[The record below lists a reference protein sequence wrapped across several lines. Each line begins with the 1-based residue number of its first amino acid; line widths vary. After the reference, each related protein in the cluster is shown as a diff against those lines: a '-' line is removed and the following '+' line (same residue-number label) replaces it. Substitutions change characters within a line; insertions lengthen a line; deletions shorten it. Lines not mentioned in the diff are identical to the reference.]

1 MRQSRW
7 PWAKMTN
14 DKIQMTNKAPNPNYQ
29 NNILISDLRN
39 WDLPHTNPSLCSR
52 WYGASINNGLLVGIS
67 YTCPVLKFEEFVV
80 PGIENWSLRF
90 GISKKVMIEE
100 KKENLARSST
110 HLAQADGEQASR
122 PPVVVVLGHVDHGKS
137 SILEAFKK
145 SVRITEKEAG
155 GITQHIG
162 AYEIEHSSAGLGQM
176 KKITFIDTPGHEAF
190 SAIRSRGAKVADLA
204 VLVVAADDGVKNQT
218 KEAISHIKKAGIPF
232 IVALNKTDKPE
243 ADPERVMRELS
254 QQEVLVERLGGKVPS
269 VKVSAKTGQKME
281 ELLDL
286 ILLVAEMEE
295 LKGNIHKP
303 AEGVVIEAYLDN
315 LRGPTAT
322 LLVGD
327 GVLKTGN
334 IVGTDSAVGKIKILE
349 NFQGESINKAFPS
362 MPVVALGFDKVPRI
376 GEKFKIFPDLKTAQ
390 NNTKKDI
397 SEKREGAQVFVSE
410 SSKKILSLIL
420 KTDVLGSL
428 EAIEELLKDIPQKK
442 VAVRILKGEVGEIN
456 ETDLKLAMSAKA
468 KVLGFRVKT
477 NPRAEAFSEKE
488 KIKIM
493 NFEIIYELSK
503 WVRQTMEKIVEPEII
518 KKELGKMKIL
528 VVFQGEKSKQVIGG
542 RVLKGKIKKG
552 SVIDVSRNEEIIGK
566 GKLVNLQKDKRDVDE
581 CEVRDECGILYEGSG
596 KIEEGDILV
605 FYKVERIRGK
615 L

>member
-1 MRQSRW
+1 
-7 PWAKMTN
+7 
-14 DKIQMTNKAPNPNYQ
+14 MTNKTPNPNNQ
-29 NNILISDLRN
+29 NNISIFGLGN
-39 WDLPHTNPSLCSR
+39 WDLPHTNPSLRSG

-67 YTCPVLKFEEFVV
+67 YACPVLKFEEFVV
-80 PGIENWSLRF
+80 PGIENWSLGF

-100 KKENLARSST
+100 KKENLT
-110 HLAQADGEQASR
+110 HSPAHSAQADGGQVSR

-162 AYEIEHSSAGLGQM
+162 AYEIEHPSVLQQAQGRPESNRRAAGLGQA

-254 QQEVLVERLGGKVPS
+254 RQEVLVERLGGKVPS

-334 IVGTDSAVGKIKILE
+334 ILGTDSAVGKIKILE
-349 NFQGESINKAFPS
+349 NFQGKSINEAFPS
-362 MPVVALGFDKVPRI
+362 MPVVALGFDRVPRI
-376 GEKFKIFPDLKTAQ
+376 GEKFKIFPDLETAQ

-397 SEKREGAQVFVSE
+397 SEKAGGAQVFFFE
-410 SSKKILSLIL
+410 PGKKILNLIL

-428 EAIEELLKDIPQKK
+428 EAIEELLKDIPQEK

-456 ETDLKLAMSAKA
+456 ETDLKLAVSAKA

-477 NPRAEAFSEKE
+477 NSRAEAFSEKE

-528 VVFQGEKSKQVIGG
+528 IVFRGEKNKQVVGG

-566 GKLVNLQKDKRDVDE
+566 GKLVNLQKDKRNVDE
-581 CEVRDECGILYEGSG
+581 CEIRDECGVLFEGSG

-605 FYKVERIRGK
+605 FYQEERRKGE